1 MAETLHAL
9 QVRQLV
15 PVRWIEPTA
24 ELLSGAWKS
33 GPVANPSHHTLQG
46 NVLPNLFFYQK
57 CPPLASNSSVHPTQ
71 GLVHHEKLSYRL
83 CSTLP
88 QGLLYTSICSYLFLP
103 LVFISRKLGC
113 SSDVA

>member
-33 GPVANPSHHTLQG
+33 GPAANSSHHTLQG

-57 CPPLASNSSVHPTQ
+57 LPALASNSPVYPTQ
-71 GLVHHEKLSYRL
+71 
-83 CSTLP
+83 
-88 QGLLYTSICSYLFLP
+88 ICSIIMRKCLAGSAPLYLK
-103 LVFISRKLGC
+103 V
-113 SSDVA
+113 